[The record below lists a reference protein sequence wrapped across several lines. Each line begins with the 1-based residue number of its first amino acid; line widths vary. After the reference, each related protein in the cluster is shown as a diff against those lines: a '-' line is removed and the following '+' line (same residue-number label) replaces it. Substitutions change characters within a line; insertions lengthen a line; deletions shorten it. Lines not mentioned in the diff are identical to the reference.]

1 LEQNKG
7 EFGWKGVSIWGICFG
22 PMIKYNKESLRALSS
37 VGVGNVLSSVVY
49 VVGFVG
55 FEKNGSEMTRVQLL
69 RVRDV
74 SVLSVDFR
82 VSGSFGEADVRVSEF
97 VSVGS
102 DRLECEIAFGSV
114 SDVSVLGVVSEH
126 GEVDVRGRR
135 KNTF

>member
-1 LEQNKG
+1 
-7 EFGWKGVSIWGICFG
+7 
-22 PMIKYNKESLRALSS
+22 MIKYNKESLRALSS

-82 VSGSFGEADVRVSEF
+82 VSGSFA
-97 VSVGS
+97 
-102 DRLECEIAFGSV
+102 LPK
-114 SDVSVLGVVSEH
+114 L
-126 GEVDVRGRR
+126 
-135 KNTF
+135 